1 VSNVDLT
8 LALPAYNEA
17 RNLEAVL
24 EASTSALERIGLTW
38 ELLVIDNCSTD
49 DTAQLADA
57 FAEHHPGV
65 RVIRHDRNRQYS
77 GSCATAID
85 EAGGDRVAIMD
96 SDGQADPADLSV
108 FLERLDRGAN
118 LVFGW
123 RRERDD
129 PPARLAMSYVF
140 NLMGKWHLRFPFHD
154 LNCGFR
160 MFDRRFVEV
169 AQINHE
175 VNLVN
180 PELYVRARLAGLAM
194 DEVAITHSARI
205 GGKSSHEFR
214 HSLRIFWTVNR
225 YLSDLARDLRAGVQA
240 ARIDH

>member
-1 VSNVDLT
+1 MSKVDLT

-17 RNLEAVL
+17 RNIENILK
-24 EASTSALERIGLTW
+24 ASTSALEGLDLAW

-85 EAGGDRVAIMD
+85 EANGERVAIMD
-96 SDGQADPADLSV
+96 SDGQVDPADLSV
-108 FLERLDRGAN
+108 FLELLDRGAN

-160 MFDRRFVEV
+160 VFDRRFAEV
-169 AQINHE
+169 ARIDHE
-175 VNLVN
+175 INLVN

-194 DEVAITHSARI
+194 DEVAVRHSARM

-214 HSLRIFWTVNR
+214 HTLRIFRMVNR
-225 YLSDLARDLRAGVQA
+225 YLSDLGRELRAGIEL
-240 ARIDH
+240 ARIDP